1 MTMDGYRQMVLE
13 VESANRHWWTPR
25 FGLNESLE
33 VEAELKAQY
42 CRLFQERFLASFDQ
56 GMNEA
61 VIGLGPSAPGVAG
74 GQYIVHLVRRINLL
88 HARLSGSDLAYLQT
102 RPLPP
107 YVFASVDR
115 TIDLETRD
123 RFGDLYLNYLLWRS
137 DADEM
142 NREIADLQV
151 LLRRLFALTG
161 SNLQWLVDW
170 TNREGSVAPIGL
182 GDFWGGTVAL
192 ADERPILPAYTGKGR
207 EMIDTFLDELAAA
220 YPEPGGLERERVSFA
235 KKYREDSFAAWRNFA
250 ELFPSGASRLKGA
263 AEWKQVAGTVAS
275 DQGACFAFLDRMTSE
290 LEPLAGSAGVPRWLE
305 QAYRYRLVKSA
316 GNVAVQ
322 SEEQGNK
329 ATARLEGLFGGG
341 GETALPETRAAI
353 EALQE
358 YRKSLADI
366 SSSSQSRNQAYQMTL
381 QVFSEDQVS
390 GSSPFYAATGA
401 ASRFRSGFDGGKAD
415 DIFWNIFAGPL
426 DFLWT
431 YARNETSSSIQQQ
444 WEETVLQEVQGAS
457 NQQAMQHLLSQ
468 DGPVW
473 KFVKGPAAPF
483 LGWRAGKGYYSKTA
497 LGGSLPF
504 DPAFFTF
511 LAKGSSARI
520 AAPERQDYQVG
531 IRGLPTDANADARTK
546 PQSTRLE
553 LQCSSGSQVLEN
565 LNFPVS
571 RKFLWSPDAC
581 SDVVLRID
589 VGNLVLTKKY
599 SGAEGFPA
607 FLRSFRGGVHT
618 FRPADFPAEKKSLE
632 RLGIRFIKVNYR
644 FTGDGAVTGKAGA
657 LPGQAPGTIVRCWE

>member
-1 MTMDGYRQMVLE
+1 
-13 VESANRHWWTPR
+13 
-25 FGLNESLE
+25 
-33 VEAELKAQY
+33 
-42 CRLFQERFLASFDQ
+42 
-56 GMNEA
+56 
-61 VIGLGPSAPGVAG
+61 
-74 GQYIVHLVRRINLL
+74 
-88 HARLSGSDLAYLQT
+88 
-102 RPLPP
+102 
-107 YVFASVDR
+107 
-115 TIDLETRD
+115 
-123 RFGDLYLNYLLWRS
+123 
-137 DADEM
+137 
-142 NREIADLQV
+142 
-151 LLRRLFALTG
+151 
-161 SNLQWLVDW
+161 
-170 TNREGSVAPIGL
+170 
-182 GDFWGGTVAL
+182 
-192 ADERPILPAYTGKGR
+192 
-207 EMIDTFLDELAAA
+207 
-220 YPEPGGLERERVSFA
+220 
-235 KKYREDSFAAWRNFA
+235 
-250 ELFPSGASRLKGA
+250 
-263 AEWKQVAGTVAS
+263 
-275 DQGACFAFLDRMTSE
+275 
-290 LEPLAGSAGVPRWLE
+290 
-305 QAYRYRLVKSA
+305 
-316 GNVAVQ
+316 
-322 SEEQGNK
+322 
-329 ATARLEGLFGGG
+329 
-341 GETALPETRAAI
+341 
-353 EALQE
+353 
-358 YRKSLADI
+358 
-366 SSSSQSRNQAYQMTL
+366 MTL

-607 FLRSFRGGVHT
+607 FLRSFRGGMHT